1 MKRCLL
7 IFLLMLIAN
16 LLAGQTTYRY
26 TDSLF
31 TAVQTHTD
39 LGYATAPELN
49 SPYMGESATHKT
61 GLTLHIFQP
70 SNDELALRPMLICAH
85 GGAFVT
91 GNKEH
96 DDMMAFCRE
105 FAQRGYV
112 TATMEYRLGMNPAS
126 RVSGE
131 RAVYRALQDSR
142 AAIRFI
148 REKAAEFGVDTSRV
162 YFLGS
167 SAGAFIGLHNLF
179 MNETAERPA
188 STGAISTFPPTPNN
202 GPDLGGYDAIRSQSS
217 HNPYPNAVI
226 ALWGALKD
234 TILIKKDDEK
244 IPVFLVHGEDDII
257 VPFGLGHPFQSPA
270 LPGTY
275 GSKTIAEKFKT
286 IGYPHET
293 YFVKGAGH
301 EFYGVYNGQWHPEPN
316 AYWDSVLTKS
326 SHFLHQQHK
335 PQAAF
340 DFTTDNYTVQ
350 FSDQSSDGSLSWY
363 WEFGDGESSTEQHP
377 AHTYP
382 GSGTYKVDLYIEN
395 EISSWDTTSAL
406 VTIIE
411 SGVAKALTHPT
422 KTELIN
428 NFPNPFNA
436 STTITYS
443 LTTAGYVDLCLY
455 NVAGQV
461 VKRLV
466 NKHKAPGR
474 YSLHLHAAD
483 LPSGLLFYRL
493 RIDGRMVSVK
503 KMALVK

>member
-1 MKRCLL
+1 MKRFLL
-7 IFLLMLIAN
+7 IFLLTFIPT

-49 SPYMGESATHKT
+49 SPYMGESATHKA
-61 GLTLHIFQP
+61 GLTMHIFQP
-70 SNDELALRPMLICAH
+70 ADDELALRPMLICAH

-105 FAQRGYV
+105 FASRGYV
-112 TATMEYRLGMNPAS
+112 TATMQYRLGMNPAS

-142 AAIRFI
+142 TAIRFI

-188 STGAISTFPPTPNN
+188 STGAISTFPPTSDN
-202 GPDLGGYDAIRSQSS
+202 GPDLGGYDAIKSQYN
-217 HNPYPNAVI
+217 HNAHPNAVI

-234 TILIKKDDEK
+234 TTLIKKDDEK
-244 IPVFLVHGEDDII
+244 IPVFLVHGTDDII
-257 VPFGLGHPFQSPA
+257 VPFGLGHPFQAPA
-270 LPGTY
+270 LPGTF

-293 YFVKGAGH
+293 YFVKGVGH
-301 EFYGVYNGQWHPEPN
+301 EFYGVHNGQWHPTPN

-326 SHFLHQQHK
+326 SHFLYQQHK

-340 DFTTDNYTVQ
+340 EFTTDSYTVH
-350 FSDQSSDGSLSWY
+350 FTDQSSEGTLSRY
-363 WEFGDGESSTEQHP
+363 WTFGDGETSTEQHP
-377 AHTYP
+377 IHNYSQ
-382 GSGTYKVDLYIEN
+382 SGTYRVRLYIEN
-395 EISSWDTTSAL
+395 EISSWDTTSTL
-406 VTIIE
+406 VSITE
-411 SGVAKALTHPT
+411 TAVQTAPT
-422 KTELIN
+422 LPVKTELIN

-443 LTTAGYVDLCLY
+443 LAKAGYVGLNIY
-455 NVAGQV
+455 NITGRR
-461 VKRLV
+461 VKSLV
-466 NKHKAPGR
+466 NEYQTPGR
-474 YSLHLHAAD
+474 YSLHFNAEH
-483 LPSGLLFYRL
+483 LPSGLYFYRL
-493 RIDGRMVSVK
+493 RINDQIVSSK
-503 KMALVK
+503 KMGLLK